1 MIHTLHL
8 SLHKVEGAV
17 IRALGLIERRGFS
30 VTAMHARTDDAA
42 QQMELTI
49 QFHSAGRSPEVLA
62 RQIEK
67 LFDVRHVSLVE
78 ESGVALKESF
88 AC

>member
-1 MIHTLHL
+1 
-8 SLHKVEGAV
+8 
-17 IRALGLIERRGFS
+17 
-30 VTAMHARTDDAA
+30 
-42 QQMELTI
+42 MELTI
-49 QFHSAGRSPEVLA
+49 QFQSAGRSPEVLA

-67 LFDVRHVSLVE
+67 LFDVRHVSLVK